1 MNNYANSFGSN
12 PISVVMDHM
21 LAQIVFVGSKIHF
34 PDCLFRMIAAEIDG
48 CTALRLPTP
57 ADLATGL
64 AAGDLR
70 PQLVIVDESLWPLM
84 DADLL
89 TTVRTDPQA
98 AIAIAFRDVARISRV
113 PLAQSGA
120 PNGISFLPMDLN
132 IESWLT
138 ILRLLLTG
146 YPFVPSEIML
156 QMEAVTQKTM
166 PPAPASPA
174 APPVDPAQP
183 LSAFD
188 KLTPR
193 ENEVLALV
201 AEGFQNKHI
210 AEQLALSEHTV
221 KLHLHHV
228 ISKLGARNRT
238 DAALRYRRH
247 KGP

>member
-1 MNNYANSFGSN
+1 MNKHANYYGADPM
-12 PISVVMDHM
+12 PIDIDPALV
-21 LAQIVFVGSKIHF
+21 QIVFVGSKTQF

-48 CTALRLPTP
+48 CTTMRVPAP
-57 ADLATGL
+57 ADLAPAL
-64 AAGDLR
+64 ADGRLR
-70 PQLVIVDESLWPLM
+70 PQLVIVDDSLWPLM

-89 TTVRTDPQA
+89 NTVRNDPRT
-98 AIAIAFRDVARISRV
+98 AIAIAFRDVARINRALLSPSGV
-113 PLAQSGA
+113 PK
-120 PNGISFLPMDLN
+120 GISFLPMDLN

-138 ILRLLLTG
+138 IVRLMLTG
-146 YPFVPSEIML
+146 YPFVPSELLLAID
-156 QMEAVTQKTM
+156 AVTQKAT
-166 PPAPASPA
+166 PPVVA
-174 APPVDPAQP
+174 VDPATQG
-183 LSAFD
+183 SAFD

-210 AEQLALSEHTV
+210 AERLDLSEHTV

-247 KGP
+247 TGS